1 MAVFNSYVSLPEGN
15 IPLFQWFTFALW
27 SAVPQ
32 CDPFFSSRAPWYTRP
47 PTKPVATALPHSML
61 PQPAV
66 METKPGKEW
75 MVFGKSLA
83 NGMENHILPYFTT
96 GVQKM
101 LVFCIQVSARL
112 IFDDEIWRK
121 PTQTL
126 KESLGLPGC
135 HCTGHPRRISW

>member
-1 MAVFNSYVSLPEGN
+1 
-15 IPLFQWFTFALW
+15 
-27 SAVPQ
+27 
-32 CDPFFSSRAPWYTRP
+32 
-47 PTKPVATALPHSML
+47 ML

-101 LVFCIQVSARL
+101 LVFLYPS
-112 IFDDEIWRK
+112 
-121 PTQTL
+121 
-126 KESLGLPGC
+126 
-135 HCTGHPRRISW
+135 ISKIDF